1 MPTLK
6 NYIAVLL
13 FTLLSSQATETFKVR
28 LSAVPINA
36 AMRATVAGKGSAI
49 ATLTGKK
56 LSISGSFEGLRSAA
70 TIAQLRQGK
79 VTGVSGPFV
88 ADLTISNET
97 SGTIQGSI
105 ELSPEQIDN
114 LRKGLIYIQ
123 IHSEKAPDGNLW
135 GWLLR

>member
-1 MPTLK
+1 MK
-6 NYIAVLL
+6 NYVAVLL

-36 AMRATVAGKGSAI
+36 AMRATVAGKGSAV
-49 ATLTGKK
+49 ARFTDKK

-70 TIAQLRQGK
+70 TIAQLHQGK
-79 VTGVSGPFV
+79 VTGVSGPVV
-88 ADLTISNET
+88 ADLTISKET
-97 SGTIQGSI
+97 SGTVEGTID
-105 ELSPEQIDN
+105 LSPEQIDN
-114 LRKGLIYIQ
+114 LHKGRLYIQ